1 MTHRPKSLTARGTS
15 GYKQSSRNFLNSLI
29 LAVEFIPW
37 NR

>member
-1 MTHRPKSLTARGTS
+1 MTHRPKSLTATGTS
-15 GYKQSSRNFLNSLI
+15 GYKQSSRNLPNSLT